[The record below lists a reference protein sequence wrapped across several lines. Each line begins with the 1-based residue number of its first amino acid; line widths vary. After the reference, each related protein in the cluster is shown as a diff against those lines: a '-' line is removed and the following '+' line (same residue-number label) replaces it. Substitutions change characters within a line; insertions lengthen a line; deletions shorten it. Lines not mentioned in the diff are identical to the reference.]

1 MSVRQ
6 APAFFM
12 KEKGKQMKKGEILE
26 GVVKDVRFPN
36 KGILEIE
43 GAPVIVKN
51 AVPGQKIRFS
61 VTKARSGRGE
71 GRLLEVLEKAPGEI
85 EPACPHFQDC
95 GGCTYQN
102 LPYEQQLAMKR
113 MEVER
118 LLREVCPELNFEGI
132 KGSPREKEYRN
143 KMEFSFGD
151 AYKDGPLAL
160 GMHKRGSFYDIVTVD
175 QCQIVDEDFRKILTT
190 VLDFAAKT
198 GFPYYH
204 KLRHTGFWRHLLVR
218 KGLKTGEVL
227 VAVVTSSQAQVE
239 YDGDWQNTSRLLI
252 WRVLWSVCFIS
263 SMTAWQMWFSVMR
276 AAFFLDGISSMKNC
290 WGFVLRFLRFPSSRP
305 IPLGRR
311 CFMRQPEPMWEKR
324 KIR

>member
-1 MSVRQ
+1 
-6 APAFFM
+6 
-12 KEKGKQMKKGEILE
+12 MKKGEILE

-118 LLREVCPELNFEGI
+118 LLREVCP
-132 KGSPREKEYRN
+132 
-143 KMEFSFGD
+143 
-151 AYKDGPLAL
+151 
-160 GMHKRGSFYDIVTVD
+160 
-175 QCQIVDEDFRKILTT
+175 
-190 VLDFAAKT
+190 
-198 GFPYYH
+198 
-204 KLRHTGFWRHLLVR
+204 
-218 KGLKTGEVL
+218 
-227 VAVVTSSQAQVE
+227 
-239 YDGDWQNTSRLLI
+239 
-252 WRVLWSVCFIS
+252 
-263 SMTAWQMWFSVMR
+263 
-276 AAFFLDGISSMKNC
+276 
-290 WGFVLRFLRFPSSRP
+290 
-305 IPLGRR
+305 
-311 CFMRQPEPMWEKR
+311 
-324 KIR
+324 